1 MTLKHLHLWL
11 QRWIGTHYP
20 KKEETNEKIRK
31 ISFRLAQKINS
42 IKETFDEGSPHYRDL
57 EKLLDDLYIY
67 VEEVEVESYAK

>member
-1 MTLKHLHLWL
+1 RRKLMKKSERFLFDLH
-11 QRWIGTHYP
+11 R
-20 KKEETNEKIRK
+20 
-31 ISFRLAQKINS
+31 KINS